1 MYIKIS
7 VSFGYI
13 MTILAIDLGTT
24 NSLCAVY
31 TSDGPKLIPNSLGE
45 YLTPSVVAVSDKSEF
60 IVGRAALDF
69 GVVGKYPYLKSIKRY
84 MGSKRTI
91 QIGKQLFSPEEISAI
106 ILQSLKKDAE
116 VYLDEV
122 VKDAIISV
130 PAYFNNKQRQAT
142 KIAGQLAGLN
152 VIRLIN
158 EPTAAA
164 LAYGIANKDINTKYL
179 IFDLGGGTFD
189 VTIMELFED
198 ILEVRSSAGDNFLGG
213 DDFTDAIVNSF
224 LKKCNLIEHKLDIAS
239 YTKLWQQAEYYKT
252 SALKDG
258 FNITVD
264 INDKTY
270 TCTFTTLDIQNIFSP
285 LLNRLTM
292 PIKRALNDSR
302 LNSEDIESVILVGG
316 ATKMHMIPK
325 ICAQIFK
332 KLSFIHL
339 NPQEIVAMGAACL
352 AGMLANSQDL
362 EERVLSD
369 VCPYTLGTSANNI
382 DHKGNSY
389 TSYVPIIERN
399 SVIPISRSK
408 IFYIT
413 TEFQKQVSIDVYQGE
428 SRLIENN
435 IKIAEYIL
443 DVPNPSKEP
452 QELEIRYTYDVNGI
466 LEVQVKFEKSN
477 NLFTQIIKE
486 SCGNMSDNDIAAS
499 IAKLNSIKLHPRE
512 MSEHIALLARAE
524 RLYEESLGEQR
535 ENIAEKI
542 QLFYTYLDTQDLQI
556 VNEMKGKFAK
566 FLDQCEY
573 EHE

>member
-1 MYIKIS
+1 
-7 VSFGYI
+7 

-31 TSDGPKLIPNSLGE
+31 TEDGPKLIPNSLGE
-45 YLTPSVVAVSDKSEF
+45 YLTPSVVAVNSTSEF
-60 IVGRAALDF
+60 IVGKAALDF
-69 GVVGKYPYLKSIKRY
+69 AVVGKYSYVKSIKRY
-84 MGSKRTI
+84 MGSKKTI
-91 QIGKQLFSPEEISAI
+91 QLGKQLFSPEEISAI
-106 ILQSLKKDAE
+106 ILRSLKKDAE
-116 VYLDEV
+116 VYLNEV
-122 VKDAIISV
+122 VTDAIISV

-164 LAYGIANKDINTKYL
+164 LSYGIANKEVETKYL

-198 ILEVRSSAGDNFLGG
+198 VLEVKSSAGDNFLGG

-224 LKKCNLIEHKLDIAS
+224 LKKCNLTEYKLDITS

-258 FNITVD
+258 FNITID
-264 INDKTY
+264 INDRTH
-270 TCTFTTLDIQNIFSP
+270 TCAFTVTEIQNIFSP

-302 LNSEDIESVILVGG
+302 LRSEDIESVILVGG

-332 KLSFIHL
+332 KLSFTYL
-339 NPQEIVAMGAACL
+339 NPQEVVAIGAAYL
-352 AGMLANSQDL
+352 AGMLTNSQDL

-369 VCPYTLGTSANNI
+369 VCPYTLGTSANSI
-382 DHKGNSY
+382 DHKGNFC

-399 SVIPISRSK
+399 SVVPISRSE
-408 IFYIT
+408 IFYT
-413 TEFQKQVSIDVYQGE
+413 DAEFQKQIRIDVYQGE
-428 SRLIENN
+428 SRLLENN
-435 IKIAEYIL
+435 IKIAEYML
-443 DVPNPSKEP
+443 DIPNPSKEM
-452 QELEIRYTYDVNGI
+452 QKVEIRYTYDVNGI
-466 LEVQVKFEKSN
+466 LEVQVKFEKSE
-477 NLFTQIIKE
+477 NLFTKVIKE
-486 SCGNMSDNDIAAS
+486 SCGNMSDDDISAS
-499 IAKLNSIKLHPRE
+499 IEKLNSIKIHPRE

-524 RLYEESLGEQR
+524 RLYEESLGGQR

-542 QLFYTYLDTQDLQI
+542 KLFYAYLDTQDLQA
-556 VNEMKGKFAK
+556 VNEVKDKFAK

-573 EHE
+573 DYE